1 MHGGPDAQW
10 QDIIDNGSEKIMG
23 CVRTG
28 TRWRWPNRVIP
39 YTINNEDFPA
49 GTPEGDAERAAIQ
62 LAIDRWTTNTSIRIQ
77 PRNGELNWVEFVAG
91 EEEGACSSH
100 VGRRQFRGSQQIP
113 CVPLSGTLVH
123 EIGHAIGLW
132 HEQSREDRGLNV
144 SVFLENVRSDKRGN
158 FDRHVDDGTDLGVY
172 DYQSVMHY
180 APRTFAIDW
189 RPANA
194 LFGQSSKD
202 APALAAVGG
211 ELHLV
216 HLGEGSNVIYHSW
229 TQNGTSWT
237 QNNQIPNQSSKLPPA
252 LAVWN
257 GNLHMVHL
265 GTSSNDIW
273 HSQSNDLR
281 NWTANTRIRD
291 QQNQNQKSK
300 ASPALASF
308 NGELHMVHIG
318 GSSNDIWHSWT
329 SDGTNWTQQKI
340 LGQKSKTA
348 PALASFGGELHMV
361 HLGDSSNNLWH
372 TWTNDGRNWT
382 TNVRIPDQKSRATPA
397 LCEFNSQLHLAHIG
411 DSSTT
416 IWHSFFDINGWRP
429 NNRRDNNQSR
439 RGPALAAF
447 TSGSAP
453 GGVQQLHS
461 MHLGKSSPRLWHTVR
476 DTNLVTMEGPAGVTV
491 GGTPGVL
498 TQGDI
503 DAVNSIYP

>member
-1 MHGGPDAQW
+1 MRSSVSQARTRRRWLPLAGSCTWCTWVRVPTTFIIPGP
-10 QDIIDNGSEKIMG
+10 
-23 CVRTG
+23 RTG
-28 TRWRWPNRVIP
+28 RHGLRTTRFRTSQASCPRRSLYGMAIFTWCIWGPHRTTSGTHNP
-39 YTINNEDFPA
+39 TIYGIGLP
-49 GTPEGDAERAAIQ
+49 T
-62 LAIDRWTTNTSIRIQ
+62 
-77 PRNGELNWVEFVAG
+77 
-91 EEEGACSSH
+91 
-100 VGRRQFRGSQQIP
+100 RGS
-113 CVPLSGTLVH
+113 
-123 EIGHAIGLW
+123 
-132 HEQSREDRGLNV
+132 
-144 SVFLENVRSDKRGN
+144 
-158 FDRHVDDGTDLGVY
+158 
-172 DYQSVMHY
+172 
-180 APRTFAIDW
+180 
-189 RPANA
+189 
-194 LFGQSSKD
+194 
-202 APALAAVGG
+202 
-211 ELHLV
+211 
-216 HLGEGSNVIYHSW
+216 
-229 TQNGTSWT
+229 GTS
-237 QNNQIPNQSSKLPPA
+237 K
-252 LAVWN
+252 
-257 GNLHMVHL
+257 
-265 GTSSNDIW
+265 
-273 HSQSNDLR
+273 
-281 NWTANTRIRD
+281 TRT
-291 QQNQNQKSK
+291 
-300 ASPALASF
+300 ALASF

-361 HLGDSSNNLWH
+361 HLGDGSNNLWH